1 VRKEYN
7 ALKNASCKRL
17 QIQSN
22 YFKGEEKMTQINWV
36 KQIAVVLLVLV
47 LSIGTVACSSGQSEK
62 ASADKPVSANA
73 GSADKTADLKIDK
86 NNKAPMTVTLAGGSV
101 GGFWSGMGQ
110 VISKAFANSYPG
122 SAATYEPGSGA
133 GNVKLIDEGQVELGI
148 VQAIEVIVAKN
159 GIAPFTKKYD
169 NMMALGTIY
178 DNAVLQISVRKDF
191 ADKYGVKSL
200 ADIASKKAPARIA
213 INQKGNMNSLG
224 ANTLL
229 EINGIT
235 EKTLKDWGGSLTWA
249 GSAQRFEAMQNN
261 RMDIS
266 MDFVFTPDSKV
277 EETAVNTELVLW
289 GIDQKSIDGLKK
301 TWDLDEIIVPKG
313 TYKWQK
319 EDVKTVT
326 LSAII
331 LVSKKTSVQDQYKMA
346 KSLVDQIEVIRAL
359 HPAMKDLTK
368 EKLANTGSTPL
379 APGAK
384 AFYEEVGAIKKQ

>member
-1 VRKEYN
+1 MNQNK
-7 ALKNASCKRL
+7 
-17 QIQSN
+17 
-22 YFKGEEKMTQINWV
+22 WV
-36 KQIAVVLLVLV
+36 KQTAIVLLTFV
-47 LSIGTVACSSGQSEK
+47 LSIGTVACSGGQSEK
-62 ASADKPVSANA
+62 VSADKPVSSTA
-73 GSADKTADLKIDK
+73 GISEKTSDLKIDK

-110 VISKAFANSYPG
+110 VISKAFADSYPG

-148 VQAIEVIVAKN
+148 VQGIEVIAAKN
-159 GIAPFTKKYD
+159 GLAPFTKKYD
-169 NMMALGTIY
+169 NLMALGTIY

-191 ADKYGVKSL
+191 ADKYGVKSF

-235 EKTLKDWGGSLTWA
+235 EKTLKASGGSLTWA

-266 MDFVFTPDSKV
+266 VDFVFSPDSKV
-277 EETAVNTELVLW
+277 EETAVNTDLVLW

-301 TWDLDEIIVPKG
+301 TWDLDEIVLPKG

-319 EDVKTVT
+319 EDVRTVK

-331 LVSKKTSVQDQYKMA
+331 LVSKKSSVQDQYKMA
-346 KSLVDQIEVIRAL
+346 KALVDQIDVIRAL
-359 HPAMKDLTK
+359 HPAMKDMTK
-368 EKLANTGSTPL
+368 EKLANTGNIPL
-379 APGAK
+379 APGVK
-384 AFYEEVGAIKKQ
+384 AFYEEVGAIKK